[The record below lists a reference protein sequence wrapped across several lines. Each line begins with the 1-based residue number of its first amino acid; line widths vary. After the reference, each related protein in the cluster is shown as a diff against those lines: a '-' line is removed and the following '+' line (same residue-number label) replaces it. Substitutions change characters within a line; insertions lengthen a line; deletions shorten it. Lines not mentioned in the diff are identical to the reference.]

1 MLKRFLEKV
10 ISSSVSV
17 PAYKI
22 VDFIAKYDG
31 TFVRL
36 NCFSSLYDELEP
48 IVKEFKDNVFLHN
61 QDISRFDKLYFS
73 VWNYKGKE
81 FNCLIFSFDLINMRY
96 SSVISRNVPFLT
108 ILQIGQHIYVS
119 KFGNTYDTISI
130 NNIKNIINTGVESE
144 LFPSNYKVHSLTY
157 DIIEKPF
164 NFLARS
170 HQLVYQLSIEETK
183 KNNKFNTGLGEST
196 IWKSGKPSGMT
207 FNIQTPPFELV
218 IQEAKI
224 KTLELDDYG
233 DIFISGDYFVYTRF
247 GEELISEYDYYRPAI
262 SIYKYDD
269 VLVNELFDLY
279 FNGNIIGNYNSAD
292 PYYYY
297 CLRYI
302 TPYLRTIA
310 NLPQKFEDKMKSFLE
325 KRLQNEMDNNID
337 IDYVIKNIKGQLV
350 SLQNFKLRNQDLLR
364 EALSKYQEVEV
375 V

>member
-279 FNGNIIGNYNSAD
+279 FNSHIIGEYNSNES
-292 PYYYY
+292 YYYY
-297 CLRYI
+297 CHHYI
-302 TPYLRTIA
+302 TPDLRTIA

-325 KRLQNEMDNNID
+325 KRLQNEIDKNID
-337 IDYVIKNIKGQLV
+337 IDYVIKNIKEQLT
-350 SLQNFKLRNQDLLR
+350 SLQNFKLRNQDLLM
-364 EALSKYQEVEV
+364 EALSKYQKIEV